1 MKPTVSKG
9 NTVLIDTFAVVGSFL
24 FLIDLINGNGLLFF
38 LSCFMMVLGVYPRIY
53 LSYVSRHFSFDNSR
67 EKRFVT
73 AGDPAE
79 LLFTFRNSGR
89 LPLLGAI
96 RVACDPI
103 LTLKEHLYSDKKYHI
118 PISIQGRSYVEMGLV
133 FHTMQRGVGRIT
145 ELVIHLKDPLRLL
158 NYKLVYDFVRKEIV
172 SYPMKQAVAGEDTF
186 SLLKEGPKPHPF
198 SLFQDLSLPIGTRA
212 YHPGDS
218 LKAIH
223 WKATARKNELQ
234 TKLVEKTLGITW
246 SFVILIGQNMGK
258 DALAKLEDQLSTLAR
273 LTETAYKQGM
283 MFDLYINT
291 KPMGRALIT
300 QTQEGND
307 RTHYFRIMER
317 LARIQVNFLRI
328 NPKLAIREMNKSFR
342 SPRLLFL
349 AGAIDDIIDDPL
361 LRQWVKKGHRLVLV
375 DEAGRLNPIGKGGER
390 VAT

>member
-1 MKPTVSKG
+1 
-9 NTVLIDTFAVVGSFL
+9 
-24 FLIDLINGNGLLFF
+24 
-38 LSCFMMVLGVYPRIY
+38 
-53 LSYVSRHFSFDNSR
+53 
-67 EKRFVT
+67 
-73 AGDPAE
+73 
-79 LLFTFRNSGR
+79 
-89 LPLLGAI
+89 
-96 RVACDPI
+96 
-103 LTLKEHLYSDKKYHI
+103 
-118 PISIQGRSYVEMGLV
+118 
-133 FHTMQRGVGRIT
+133 
-145 ELVIHLKDPLRLL
+145 
-158 NYKLVYDFVRKEIV
+158 
-172 SYPMKQAVAGEDTF
+172 
-186 SLLKEGPKPHPF
+186 
-198 SLFQDLSLPIGTRA
+198 
-212 YHPGDS
+212 
-218 LKAIH
+218 
-223 WKATARKNELQ
+223 
-234 TKLVEKTLGITW
+234 
-246 SFVILIGQNMGK
+246 MGK

-375 DEAGRLNPIGKGGER
+375 DEAGRLNPIGKGGDR